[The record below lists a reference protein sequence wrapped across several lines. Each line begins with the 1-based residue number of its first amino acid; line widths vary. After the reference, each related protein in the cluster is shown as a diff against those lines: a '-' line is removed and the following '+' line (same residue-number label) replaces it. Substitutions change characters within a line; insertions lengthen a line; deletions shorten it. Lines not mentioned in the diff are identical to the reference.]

1 MFIKH
6 DSLAPGQL
14 AFNRHLITRPIIV
27 KRKRLSFL
35 KLGRLIELIN
45 KILQRNVV
53 AYSKW

>member
-45 KILQRNVV
+45 KILQRNVI